1 MLHLTPFLTVYC
13 CMLAAVFGACMGSF
27 LNCMAWRV
35 VHGESVLRGRS
46 HCDACGHVL
55 GARDLVPIVSYLVSG
70 GRCRYCGAKLS
81 SRHVWGEVIGAAVF
95 VSLLLHYDI
104 SLRLLEAWLLASI
117 LLACSFADLEGYI
130 IPDRFLAAGLV
141 LFIASLFF
149 ASAPLGRLA
158 DGLLGG
164 FGVALGLLAVV
175 TVLEK
180 RMGREAMGGGDLKLL
195 FVTGLF
201 FGWKGNLLC
210 LILACIFGI
219 VFGLLAAGRGGE
231 KGAPIP
237 WGPSIALGAWVTALA
252 GEPFIRWY
260 LSLL

>member
-13 CMLAAVFGACMGSF
+13 CVLAAVFGACMASF

-55 GARDLVPIVSYLVSG
+55 GARDLVPIVSYLASG

-81 SRHVWGEVIGAAVF
+81 SRHVWGEVMGAAVF

-149 ASAPLGRLA
+149 APEPLGRLA

-219 VFGLLAAGRGGE
+219 VFGLLAARRGGVRV
-231 KGAPIP
+231 A
-237 WGPSIALGAWVTALA
+237 SAAL
-252 GEPFIRWY
+252 
-260 LSLL
+260 

>member
-1 MLHLTPFLTVYC
+1 M
-13 CMLAAVFGACMGSF
+13 
-27 LNCMAWRV
+27 
-35 VHGESVLRGRS
+35 
-46 HCDACGHVL
+46 
-55 GARDLVPIVSYLVSG
+55 
-70 GRCRYCGAKLS
+70 
-81 SRHVWGEVIGAAVF
+81 WGEVIGAAVF

-141 LFIASLFF
+141 LFIASLIF
-149 ASAPLGRLA
+149 APAPLGRLA

-164 FGVALGLLAVV
+164 LGVALGLLAVV

>member
-1 MLHLTPFLTVYC
+1 MLHLTPFLTVYSC
-13 CMLAAVFGACMGSF
+13 CIAALLGACMGSF
-27 LNCMAWRV
+27 LNCAAWRI

-46 HCDACGHVL
+46 HCDVCGHVL
-55 GARDLVPIVSYLVSG
+55 APRDLVPVFSYVFSH
-70 GRCRYCGAKLS
+70 GRCRYCGAKVS
-81 SRHVWGEVIGAAVF
+81 PRHAVGEAVAALVF
-95 VSLLLHYDI
+95 VSLLLRYDI
-104 SLRLLEAWLLASI
+104 SLRTLEAWAVACL
-117 LLACSFADLEGYI
+117 LLACAFADLEGYI

-149 ASAPLGRLA
+149 APAPLGRLA

-164 FGVALGLLAVV
+164 LGVALGLLAVV

>member
-13 CMLAAVFGACMGSF
+13 CALAALLGACMGSF

-46 HCDACGHVL
+46 HCDACGHML
-55 GARDLVPIVSYLVSG
+55 GARDLVPIVSYLASG

-81 SRHVWGEVIGAAVF
+81 SRHVWGEVMGAAVF

-149 ASAPLGRLA
+149 APEPL
-158 DGLLGG
+158 
-164 FGVALGLLAVV
+164 GVALGLLAVV

-219 VFGLLAAGRGGE
+219 VFGLLAARRGGE
-231 KGAPIP
+231 QGAPIP

>member
-13 CMLAAVFGACMGSF
+13 CALAALLGACMGSF

-55 GARDLVPIVSYLVSG
+55 GARDLVPIVSYLASG

-130 IPDRFLAAGLV
+130 IPDRF
-141 LFIASLFF
+141 F
-149 ASAPLGRLA
+149 APAPLGRLA

>member
-13 CMLAAVFGACMGSF
+13 CVLAALLGACMGSF

-35 VHGESVLRGRS
+35 VHGESALRGRS

-55 GARDLVPIVSYLVSG
+55 
-70 GRCRYCGAKLS
+70 
-81 SRHVWGEVIGAAVF
+81 GAAVF

-104 SLRLLEAWLLASI
+104 SLRLLEAWFLASI

-149 ASAPLGRLA
+149 APAPLGRLA

>member
-1 MLHLTPFLTVYC
+1 MLYLSPAITAYC
-13 CMLAAVFGACMGSF
+13 CLLALLLGACMGSF
-27 LNCMAWRV
+27 LNCAAWRI

-46 HCDACGHVL
+46 HCDVCGHVL
-55 GARDLVPIVSYLVSG
+55 APRDLVPVFSYVFSH

-81 SRHVWGEVIGAAVF
+81 PRHAVGEAVAALVF
-95 VSLLLHYDI
+95 VSLLLRYDI
-104 SLRLLEAWLLASI
+104 SLRTLEAWAVACL
-117 LLACSFADLEGYI
+117 LLACAFADLEGYI

-149 ASAPLGRLA
+149 APAPLGRLA

-164 FGVALGLLAVV
+164 LGVALGLLAVV

>member
-13 CMLAAVFGACMGSF
+13 CVLAALLGACMASF

-55 GARDLVPIVSYLVSG
+55 GARDLVPIVSYLASG
-70 GRCRYCGAKLS
+70 GKCRYCGAKLS
-81 SRHVWGEVIGAAVF
+81 SRHVWGEVMGAAVF

-149 ASAPLGRLA
+149 APAPLGWLA

-219 VFGLLAAGRGGE
+219 VFGLLAARRGGE